1 MADTTAEVHLKRS
14 YGLVAG
20 VEKVTEEF
28 RSRAIQH
35 DARTKESNE
44 PFLTGL
50 VGAYTGSRQLTQ
62 QKSALVSDLQLATQ
76 EVDKAAG
83 LAPNA
88 IVETSDGHFDVK
100 RLRAMIMFL
109 SGQLETIWGTA
120 QRAKEL
126 FADAAETFDFP
137 DPHYMLGL
145 LYEDEYKPA
154 EALSEFEKCLELDPA
169 GELSVPA
176 LREANAMRNYKKK
189 FRGNWLILIIL
200 LCCWIVPGVIYFK
213 VKYK

>member
-1 MADTTAEVHLKRS
+1 
-14 YGLVAG
+14 
-20 VEKVTEEF
+20 
-28 RSRAIQH
+28 
-35 DARTKESNE
+35 
-44 PFLTGL
+44 
-50 VGAYTGSRQLTQ
+50 
-62 QKSALVSDLQLATQ
+62 
-76 EVDKAAG
+76 
-83 LAPNA
+83 
-88 IVETSDGHFDVK
+88 
-100 RLRAMIMFL
+100 MFL